1 MGDTAQ
7 HISGLITL
15 EQARTLVQY
24 LEAGEQ
30 SKADQLFLSLQ
41 DSSNEGLFNSVGRLT
56 RQLHD
61 SLQDFRLDP
70 RIEQLTADE
79 LPDAQNRLHF
89 VIQRTED
96 AANRTMDAVEASLP
110 LADKLTSSL
119 ASIMPGW
126 KKLMTRDIQLGEFK
140 ALCHQVDTFM
150 QQAQDDATQL
160 QGLLTEILMA
170 QDFQDLTGQVIRRVI
185 ELVQEVEVSL
195 IELLRVFGDQERAR
209 TQRRDLDADSQ
220 TRLSPAPP
228 SKGQGTQRKQTLPTG
243 PEGPV
248 INPEER
254 DDVVNGQ
261 DEVDDLLS
269 SLGF

>member
-1 MGDTAQ
+1 MGDSAQ
-7 HISGLITL
+7 HTTGSISL
-15 EQARTLVQY
+15 EQARELVSL

-30 SKADQLFLSLQ
+30 AQADQLFLSLK
-41 DSSNEGLFNSVGRLT
+41 DASNEGLFNSVGRLT
-56 RQLHD
+56 RQLHN
-61 SLQDFRLDP
+61 SLHDFQLDP

-79 LPDAQNRLHF
+79 LPDAQNRLQY

-110 LADKLTSSL
+110 LAEKLNTNL
-119 ASIMPGW
+119 GDIAPQW
-126 KKLMTRDIQLGEFK
+126 EKLMSRDIELTEFK

-150 QQAQDDATQL
+150 RQASGDSSQL
-160 QGLLTEILMA
+160 QSLLTEVLMA

-195 IELLRVFGDQERAR
+195 IELLKVFGDQERAR
-209 TQRRDLDADSQ
+209 AERRQDGE
-220 TRLSPAPP
+220 APKKSDP
-228 SKGQGTQRKQTLPTG
+228 IGA
-243 PEGPV
+243 EGPI

-254 DDVVNGQ
+254 KDVVQGQ

>member
-7 HISGLITL
+7 HTSGTISL
-15 EQARTLVQY
+15 EQARELVAH
-24 LEAGEQ
+24 LEAGDQ
-30 SKADQLFLSLQ
+30 DKADQLFLSLQ
-41 DSSNEGLFNSVGRLT
+41 DASSEGLFNSVGRLT

-61 SLQDFRLDP
+61 SLHDFQLDP

-79 LPDAQNRLHF
+79 LPDAQNRLHY

-110 LADKLTSSL
+110 LADKLTTDL
-119 ASIMPGW
+119 ASIMPRW
-126 KKLMTRDIQLGEFK
+126 EKLMSRDIELTEFK
-140 ALCHQVDTFM
+140 ALCHQVDTFIR
-150 QQAQDDATQL
+150 QAQGDSTQL
-160 QGLLTEILMA
+160 QSLLTEVLMA

-185 ELVQEVEVSL
+185 ELVQEVEISL

-209 TQRRDLDADSQ
+209 AQRSGQ
-220 TRLSPAPP
+220 MN
-228 SKGQGTQRKQTLPTG
+228 GQGSQPNGKDNNEKKANPTG

-254 DDVVNGQ
+254 NDVVKGQ

>member
-7 HISGLITL
+7 HISATISL
-15 EQARTLVQY
+15 EQARELVAY

-30 SKADQLFLSLQ
+30 DRADQLFLSLQ
-41 DSSNEGLFNSVGRLT
+41 DASSEGLFNSVGRLT

-79 LPDAQNRLHF
+79 LPDAQNRLQY

-110 LADKLTSSL
+110 LADKLNSELSS
-119 ASIMPGW
+119 IRPGW
-126 KKLMTRDIQLGEFK
+126 DKLMSRDIELAEFK
-140 ALCHQVDTFM
+140 ALCHQVDTFLRD
-150 QQAQDDATQL
+150 AQGDAIHL
-160 QGLLTEILMA
+160 QSLLTEVLMA
-170 QDFQDLTGQVIRRVI
+170 QDFQDLTGQVIRRVL
-185 ELVQEVEVSL
+185 ELVQEVEISL

-209 TQRRDLDADSQ
+209 GERPGAA
-220 TRLSPAPP
+220 PAIQQN
-228 SKGQGTQRKQTLPTG
+228 GQDNNTKKTTPTG

-254 DDVVNGQ
+254 DDVVQGQ

>member
-1 MGDTAQ
+1 MEQSTQ
-7 HISGLITL
+7 TQPSITL
-15 EQARTLVQY
+15 DQARELLSL

-30 SKADQLFLSLQ
+30 AQADIYFTSLT
-41 DSSNEGLFNSVGRLT
+41 DKSSEGLFKSVGRLT

-70 RIEQLTADE
+70 RIEQLTSDE
-79 LPDAQNRLHF
+79 LPDAQNRLNY

-110 LADKLTSSL
+110 LADALHREIENIEP
-119 ASIMPGW
+119 AW
-126 KKLMTRDIQLGEFK
+126 DKLMSRDIELSEFK
-140 ALCHQVDTFM
+140 ALCHQVDTM
-150 QQAQDDATQL
+150 LKQSKSDSAQL
-160 QGLLTEILMA
+160 QSLLTEVLMA

-185 ELVQEVEVSL
+185 ELVQEVEISL
-195 IELLRVFGDQERAR
+195 IELLTVFGDQDKARQERVDA
-209 TQRRDLDADSQ
+209 TQMNGKKESSTDS
-220 TRLSPAPP
+220 
-228 SKGQGTQRKQTLPTG
+228 TQPRSG
-243 PEGPV
+243 IGAEGPI
-248 INPEER
+248 INPALR

>member
-1 MGDTAQ
+1 MGDSAQ
-7 HISGLITL
+7 HTTGSISL
-15 EQARTLVQY
+15 EQARELVSL

-30 SKADQLFLSLQ
+30 AQADQLFLSLK
-41 DSSNEGLFNSVGRLT
+41 DASNEGLFNSVGRLT
-56 RQLHD
+56 RQLHN
-61 SLQDFRLDP
+61 SLHDFQLDP

-79 LPDAQNRLHF
+79 LPDAQNRLQY

-110 LADKLTSSL
+110 LAEKLNTNL
-119 ASIMPGW
+119 GDIAPQW
-126 KKLMTRDIQLGEFK
+126 EKLMSRDIELTEFK

-150 QQAQDDATQL
+150 RQASGDSSQL
-160 QGLLTEILMA
+160 HNLLTEVLMA

-195 IELLRVFGDQERAR
+195 IELLKVFGDQERAR
-209 TQRRDLDADSQ
+209 AERRQDGDVPKKSDPIGA
-220 TRLSPAPP
+220 
-228 SKGQGTQRKQTLPTG
+228 
-243 PEGPV
+243 EGPI

-254 DDVVNGQ
+254 KDVVQGQ

>member
-1 MGDTAQ
+1 MGGTAQ
-7 HISGLITL
+7 HISGTINLG
-15 EQARTLVQY
+15 QARELVKY

-30 SKADQLFLSLQ
+30 DKADQLFLSLQ
-41 DSSNEGLFNSVGRLT
+41 DASSEGLFNSVGRLT

-61 SLQDFRLDP
+61 SLQDFSLDP
-70 RIEQLTADE
+70 RIAQLTADE
-79 LPDAQNRLHF
+79 LPDAQNRLQY

-110 LADKLTSSL
+110 LADKLSSEL
-119 ASIMPGW
+119 NSMMPGW
-126 KKLMTRDIQLGEFK
+126 DKLMNRDIELAEFK
-140 ALCHQVDTFM
+140 ALCHQVDTFIRE
-150 QQAQDDATQL
+150 AQGDATQL
-160 QGLLTEILMA
+160 QSLLTEVLMA

-209 TQRRDLDADSQ
+209 AERPGADQASQ
-220 TRLSPAPP
+220 QHGHDNNT
-228 SKGQGTQRKQTLPTG
+228 KNTTPTG

-254 DDVVNGQ
+254 DDVVQGQ